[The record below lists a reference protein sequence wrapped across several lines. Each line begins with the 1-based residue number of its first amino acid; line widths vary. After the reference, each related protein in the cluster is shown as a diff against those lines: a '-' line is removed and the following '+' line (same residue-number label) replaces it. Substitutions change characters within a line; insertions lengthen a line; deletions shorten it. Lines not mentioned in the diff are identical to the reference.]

1 MIQNNAANENTS
13 NDILEN
19 THNSSVDMMRES
31 EPARLI
37 YLEPENP
44 ARESDTAKS
53 PTHTFGKRQY
63 IESEYVKKLPSWARS
78 FLRDS
83 FNAEYAQTSVEKA
96 GLSND
101 QNSTKFNIS
110 GLNEGRLKSNKGTFE
125 ARATRMSDAAM
136 GAASEAR
143 DDNLRF
149 MYDKA
154 LPDSVEGNRLNS
166 GAPHAFSAV
175 QPNNRY
181 RNPSHIARPKM
192 IEWSAPLQNS
202 GSAIPNPTAVYSHPV
217 DLSLKSSEKLENT
230 TAVQS
235 RIDTS
240 VRTKLSQSAS
250 QRGYSEAEIHRMAE
264 KVYSIIEKRLK
275 TERRR
280 LGL

>member
-1 MIQNNAANENTS
+1 MIRRRWCETVS
-13 NDILEN
+13 Y
-19 THNSSVDMMRES
+19 TH
-31 EPARLI
+31 L
-37 YLEPENP
+37 
-44 ARESDTAKS
+44 
-53 PTHTFGKRQY
+53 
-63 IESEYVKKLPSWARS
+63 
-78 FLRDS
+78 LRDG
-83 FNAEYAQTSVEKA
+83 FNAEYAQTSVKKA

-125 ARATRMSDAAM
+125 ARATRMSDAVM

-192 IEWSAPLQNS
+192 IEWNAPLQNS
-202 GSAIPNPTAVYSHPV
+202 GSAIPNPTAVYSC
-217 DLSLKSSEKLENT
+217 LLY
-230 TAVQS
+230 
-235 RIDTS
+235 TS
-240 VRTKLSQSAS
+240 IYTVPMKFISAIVRTC
-250 QRGYSEAEIHRMAE
+250 
-264 KVYSIIEKRLK
+264 
-275 TERRR
+275 
-280 LGL
+280 